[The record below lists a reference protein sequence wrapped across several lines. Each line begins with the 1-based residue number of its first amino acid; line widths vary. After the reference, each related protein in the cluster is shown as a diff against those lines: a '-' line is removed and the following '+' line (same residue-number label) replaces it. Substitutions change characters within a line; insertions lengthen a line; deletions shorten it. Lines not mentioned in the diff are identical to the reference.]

1 MIMTQ
6 RPFKWWHAALILVA
20 ANIVSAVPAG
30 YGGDKIFYN
39 SFARPAGA
47 PPDWAFAPVWLFLN
61 ITSLIALYRIANSPA
76 SNYRSGFLVSETI
89 GWILFAAF
97 ATVYFLLGSPVLG
110 AIDAVL
116 GLAAAVTS
124 LVLSLRIDRTSA
136 LLIGFRMTWLLLA
149 SYVSV
154 WIAANNADPLFAR

>member
-1 MIMTQ
+1 MTQ
-6 RPFKWWHAALILVA
+6 RRFKWWHAALILVA

-39 SFARPAGA
+39 SFSRPAVA

-61 ITSLIALYRIANSPA
+61 ITSLIALYRIANGPNST
-76 SNYRSGFLVSETI
+76 YRLGFLISETM

-97 ATVYFLLGSPVLG
+97 ATVYFLLGSPILG

-116 GLAAAVTS
+116 GLAVAVTS
-124 LVLSLRIDRTSA
+124 FTLSLYIDRTSA
-136 LLIGFRMTWLLLA
+136 LLIGFRVAWLLLA

-154 WIAANNADPLFAR
+154 WIAANNTDPFFAR

>member
-1 MIMTQ
+1 MTKSS
-6 RPFKWWHAALILVA
+6 FKWWHAALILVA

-39 SFARPAGA
+39 SFTRPAVA
-47 PPDWAFAPVWLFLN
+47 PPDWSFAPVWLFLN
-61 ITSLIALYRIANSPA
+61 ITSLIALYRIANGPA

-110 AIDAVL
+110 AIDTVL
-116 GLAAAVTS
+116 GLAVAVTS
-124 LVLSLRIDRTSA
+124 LILSLQIDRTSA
-136 LLIGFRMTWLLLA
+136 ILIGFRVAWLLLA

-154 WIAANNADPLFAR
+154 WIAANNIDPFFSR